1 MLGSVGDLRST
12 PIDTKGFASILQVV
26 ETTCDDSFDL
36 FYGLYRYNQHS
47 KSTLLCLRKAMADLE
62 LRLIS
67 SGLDGSAGE
76 EYARARSSCWTCVG
90 ASGTRTGRVGRHQVP
105 KFLEKRPSR
114 PWRIRVSSMS
124 MPLASL

>member
-1 MLGSVGDLRST
+1 M
-12 PIDTKGFASILQVV
+12 

-67 SGLDGSAGE
+67 SELDGSAGE
-76 EYARARSSCWTCVG
+76 DARGTLDYLGRAGARLERERGGMGGWKMVS
-90 ASGTRTGRVGRHQVP
+90 
-105 KFLEKRPSR
+105 KFL
-114 PWRIRVSSMS
+114 V
-124 MPLASL
+124 